1 MKKKRIL
8 IDMSATILHHGHI
21 RLINKAKKFGKVI
34 IGLTNDKDIKRIKGY
49 APEIKFKYRKE
60 ILENIKN
67 VSQVIQSNF
76 YIDEKYLKKNK
87 IDYLVHG
94 NDNKNNIKK
103 NKIKIFSR
111 TKNIS
116 STIIRKKAAQIF
128 KRKKYEK
135 KSTIT

>member
-34 IGLTNDKDIKRIKGY
+34 IGLTKDKDIKKIKGY
-49 APEIKFKYRKE
+49 TPEIKFKYRKE
-60 ILENIKN
+60 ILKNIKN
-67 VSQVIQSNF
+67 VSKVIQSNF

-128 KRKKYEK
+128 KKNEK
-135 KSTIT
+135 K